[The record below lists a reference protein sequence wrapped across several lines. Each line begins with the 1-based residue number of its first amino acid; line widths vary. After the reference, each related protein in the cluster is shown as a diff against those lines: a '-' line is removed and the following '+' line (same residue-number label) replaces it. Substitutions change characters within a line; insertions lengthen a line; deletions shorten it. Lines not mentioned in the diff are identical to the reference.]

1 MDSNA
6 GRAKKKLMTLY
17 LDEDEL
23 GEITVA
29 ASLMGMQR
37 QSWARS
43 AILKASI
50 LVLEERLD
58 KRAVARRIVVRTSKK
73 GEVKG

>member
-1 MDSNA
+1 VDSNA